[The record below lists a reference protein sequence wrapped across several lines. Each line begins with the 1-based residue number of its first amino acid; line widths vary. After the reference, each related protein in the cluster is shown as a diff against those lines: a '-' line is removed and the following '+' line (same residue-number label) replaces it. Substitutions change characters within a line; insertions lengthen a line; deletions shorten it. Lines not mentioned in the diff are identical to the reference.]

1 MDAKLQPLG
10 ALIAAHEDVAR
21 HGEYVIKVAI
31 AHDYLTQRGGA
42 ERVVLSLLK
51 AFPGAE
57 LHTTLYAPSLTYP
70 EFSSVPVRTSRL
82 NAFSALRR
90 NHRLALP
97 LLASATKRM
106 RIDADV
112 VVASSS
118 GWAHGVQT
126 SGKKLVYCHT
136 PARWLYEREEYL
148 GLDSGSITRAGIR
161 ALTPPLLR
169 WDRRA
174 AESADRYLANARV
187 AQERISRAYG
197 LKADILHPPY
207 SVDPG
212 GNQATVTLPQTWG
225 PEPAFYLV
233 VSRLMAYK
241 NVASA
246 VGACKNSGRNL
257 VVVGK
262 GPERDHLISA
272 ASGRAL
278 FLEDID
284 DTQLRWLYAHARGLI
299 AASHEDFGLTPVE
312 AAAFGTPTVAL
323 RAGGYLETVI
333 DGTSGLFFST
343 PNSESISHALSDLEA
358 RRWPP
363 EVVKATTGAFEE
375 EHFIERI
382 RSEVRSLLA
391 S

>member
-1 MDAKLQPLG
+1 
-10 ALIAAHEDVAR
+10 
-21 HGEYVIKVAI
+21 
-31 AHDYLTQRGGA
+31 
-42 ERVVLSLLK
+42 
-51 AFPGAE
+51 
-57 LHTTLYAPSLTYP
+57 
-70 EFSSVPVRTSRL
+70 
-82 NAFSALRR
+82 
-90 NHRLALP
+90 
-97 LLASATKRM
+97 
-106 RIDADV
+106 
-112 VVASSS
+112 
-118 GWAHGVQT
+118 
-126 SGKKLVYCHT
+126 
-136 PARWLYEREEYL
+136 
-148 GLDSGSITRAGIR
+148 
-161 ALTPPLLR
+161 
-169 WDRRA
+169 
-174 AESADRYLANARV
+174 
-187 AQERISRAYG
+187 
-197 LKADILHPPY
+197 
-207 SVDPG
+207 
-212 GNQATVTLPQTWG
+212 
-225 PEPAFYLV
+225 
-233 VSRLMAYK
+233 MAYK